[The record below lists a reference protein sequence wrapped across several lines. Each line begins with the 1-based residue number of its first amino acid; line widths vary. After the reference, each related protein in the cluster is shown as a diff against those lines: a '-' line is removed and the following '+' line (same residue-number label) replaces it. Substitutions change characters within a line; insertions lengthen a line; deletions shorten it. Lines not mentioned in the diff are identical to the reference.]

1 MNSLRNIMPEY
12 FDYIQ
17 AAEDAGISPADLA
30 ALRKHVESIYPSR
43 MLRQMH
49 LYTLCTDIGRGK
61 LTVAEALLNP
71 PSGKLPDIS
80 KLRLGG

>member
-1 MNSLRNIMPEY
+1 MHEY

-17 AAEDAGISPADLA
+17 AAKDAGISPADLA
-30 ALRKHVESIYPSR
+30 ALRKHVQSIYPSR
-43 MLRQMH
+43 MLREMH
-49 LYTLCTDIGRGK
+49 LYTLCTDINRGK
-61 LTVAEALLNP
+61 LTLAEALKP

>member
-1 MNSLRNIMPEY
+1 MHEY

-30 ALRKHVESIYPSR
+30 TLREHVESTYPSQ
-43 MLRQMH
+43 MLREMH
-49 LYTLCTDIGRGK
+49 LYTICTDIGRGK
-61 LTVAEALLNP
+61 LTVAEALLKP

-80 KLRLGG
+80 NLRLGG

>member
-1 MNSLRNIMPEY
+1 MHEY

-30 ALRKHVESIYPSR
+30 ALRDHVEGTYPSQ
-43 MLRQMH
+43 MLREMH

-61 LTVAEALLNP
+61 LTAAEALKP
-71 PSGKLPDIS
+71 PTGRPPDIS
-80 KLRLGG
+80 NLRLGG

>member
-1 MNSLRNIMPEY
+1 MHEY

-17 AAEDAGISPADLA
+17 AAEDAGVSPADLA
-30 ALRKHVESIYPSR
+30 TLRKHVESIYPSQ
-43 MLRQMH
+43 MLREMH

-61 LTVAEALLNP
+61 LSLSEALKP
-71 PSGKLPDIS
+71 PSGQLPDIS